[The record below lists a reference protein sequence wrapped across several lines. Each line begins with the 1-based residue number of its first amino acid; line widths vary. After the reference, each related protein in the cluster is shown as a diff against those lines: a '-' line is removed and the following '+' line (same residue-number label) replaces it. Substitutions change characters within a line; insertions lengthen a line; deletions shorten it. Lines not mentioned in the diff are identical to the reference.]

1 MKKDFEI
8 IGYVTIFMG
17 VILGIVLAR
26 IMPKELLY
34 NLGFS
39 IGCFVMAGFNLV
51 REVTGK

>member
-8 IGYVTIFMG
+8 IGYVTIFMS

-26 IMPKELLY
+26 IIPKELLY

-39 IGCFVMAGFNLV
+39 IGCFVIAGFNLV
-51 REVTGK
+51 RDAKGK